1 MNNQKKFKK
10 VLKLSEELIKLG
22 IYDSVGLNC
31 KLHKF
36 KVKNL
41 AEVDYV
47 IEHNYY
53 HGMIS
58 GKVVKVNVAGINILT
73 YDSYLSS
80 NIQEHVDEEVISNVL
95 TELIF
100 QLKVKKHSLED
111 LLKES
116 VSKSITS
123 KEVKKSIWK
132 RIKSIVNKD

>member
-10 VLKLSEELIKLG
+10 VLELSEELIKLG
-22 IYDSVGLNC
+22 IYDSTLNC

-53 HGMIS
+53 YGMVS
-58 GKVVKVNVAGINILT
+58 GKIVKVNVAGINILT

-80 NIQEHVDEEVISNVL
+80 NIQEHVDEEIISNVL

-100 QLKVKKHSLED
+100 QLKIKKHSLED

-116 VSKSITS
+116 VLKSITP

-132 RIKSIVNKD
+132 RIKSIVSKN